1 MYMLMYNIFFQ
12 EIVDLRSVRNFQN
25 KLTKIV
31 KTRAEQGDTNWRC
44 SFQDC
49 KDVVDYF
56 YG

>member
-1 MYMLMYNIFFQ
+1 MYNRLPQ
-12 EIVDLRSVRNFQN
+12 EIVDLPSVTSFQK
-25 KLTKIV
+25 KLKKV
-31 KTRAEQGDTNWRC
+31 AKTRADQGNTNWRC